1 LRFLRGGQGFR
12 LGFEDGEDFDEMGEL
27 KHLARAA
34 LEAEEGE
41 AGFKLAGN
49 LETFDERCDTCAVDV
64 FHFREIDDEA
74 RGVLVLELLDEHG
87 AKLGRVVESDIAGY
101 VDDCCF
107 AGLSNGKIHE
117 ARFCLVVALI
127 GEAAG
132 GAPPLG
138 FFQNYFC

>member
-1 LRFLRGGQGFR
+1 VLLGGQGFG
-12 LGFEDGEDFDEMGEL
+12 LGFENREDFDEMGEL
-27 KHLARAA
+27 EHLSGAA

-41 AGFKLAGN
+41 AGFKLAGY
-49 LETFDERCDTCAVDV
+49 LETFDERGDTCAVNV
-64 FHFREIDDEA
+64 LHFREIDDEA
-74 RGVLVLELLDEHG
+74 GGVLVLELLDEHS

-101 VDDCCF
+101 VDDGCF

-117 ARFCLVVALI
+117 ARFCLVVALT

-132 GAPPLG
+132 GEPPLG